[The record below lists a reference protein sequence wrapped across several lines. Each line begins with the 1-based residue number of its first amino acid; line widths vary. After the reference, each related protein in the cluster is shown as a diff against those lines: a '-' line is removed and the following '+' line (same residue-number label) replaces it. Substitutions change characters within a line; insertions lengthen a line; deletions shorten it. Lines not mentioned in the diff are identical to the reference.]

1 MPSEYAVF
9 ARDGAAIRVIF
20 AARWPES
27 CASIAVRKPRPGLRR
42 DGNYHLPFAATAART
57 SASSCS
63 GEELGSFCPLMKKV
77 GVPRTPTA
85 RASAMSCS
93 IHAIASAE
101 GLARAFAT
109 RSEEHTY
116 ELQSLMRN
124 SYALICLKK

>member
-85 RASAMSCS
+85 RASAM
-93 IHAIASAE
+93 
-101 GLARAFAT
+101 
-109 RSEEHTY
+109 RSEEHTS
-116 ELQSLMRN
+116 ELQSLMRI
-124 SYALICLKK
+124 SYAVFCLKQKKKR

>member
-63 GEELGSFCPLMKKV
+63 GEELGS
-77 GVPRTPTA
+77 
-85 RASAMSCS
+85 
-93 IHAIASAE
+93 
-101 GLARAFAT
+101 
-109 RSEEHTY
+109 RSEEHTS

-124 SYALICLKK
+124 SYAVFCLKKNKKKTN